1 MLSTIRRQL
10 ALDDLDLVSR
20 HRGGSVAPAIANVS
34 QHGGNLLVRKTAGA
48 VEGAAMFPPD
58 RVQEAGRQRH
68 RDRRSSAGGIA
79 ADAIRRGD
87 SCQGEFVVSRSL
99 ATLRSLELRA
109 SRAKLAL
116 PFARTT

>member
-1 MLSTIRRQL
+1 MR
-10 ALDDLDLVSR
+10 
-20 HRGGSVAPAIANVS
+20 
-34 QHGGNLLVRKTAGA
+34 
-48 VEGAAMFPPD
+48 PPD
-58 RVQEAGRQRH
+58 RVQAGGRQHR
-68 RDRRSSAGGIA
+68 RDRRSGAGGIA

-87 SCQGEFVVSRSL
+87 SCQGEFVVSGSCS

>member
-1 MLSTIRRQL
+1 MLWDFGIHDNPPMLSTIRR
-10 ALDDLDLVSR
+10 
-20 HRGGSVAPAIANVS
+20 
-34 QHGGNLLVRKTAGA
+34 HGGNLLVRKTAGA
-48 VEGAAMFPPD
+48 VEGAAMRPPD
-58 RVQEAGRQRH
+58 RVQAAGRQRH
-68 RDRRSSAGGIA
+68 RDRRSGAGGIA

-87 SCQGEFVVSRSL
+87 SCQGEFVVSGSCL

>member
-1 MLSTIRRQL
+1 MTLTSS
-10 ALDDLDLVSR
+10 ADS
-20 HRGGSVAPAIANVS
+20 GSVAPAIANVS
-34 QHGGNLLVRKTAGA
+34 QHGGNLLVRKTAGT

-58 RVQEAGRQRH
+58 RAQAAGRQRH
-68 RDRRSSAGGIA
+68 QGRRSGAGGIA

-87 SCQGEFVVSRSL
+87 GCQGEFVVSGSL
-99 ATLRSLELRA
+99 ATPRSLELRA